1 MQSEADDCDESFW
14 ESGPARLLI
23 ELQISNAQKEGN
35 SFNFYNIPV
44 LHFGSA
50 LSSVSTGAYA
60 AGFPCARACVCV
72 CVWALPFPL
81 QRHNGSRVAAAV
93 ATNFP
98 PPLSTRP
105 LCITLCAIAHGKEKQ
120 SCRLL
125 VLMGESSKNRSI
137 YVHMYVCTYMCV

>member
-72 CVWALPFPL
+72 CV
-81 QRHNGSRVAAAV
+81 
-93 ATNFP
+93 
-98 PPLSTRP
+98 
-105 LCITLCAIAHGKEKQ
+105 
-120 SCRLL
+120 
-125 VLMGESSKNRSI
+125 
-137 YVHMYVCTYMCV
+137 